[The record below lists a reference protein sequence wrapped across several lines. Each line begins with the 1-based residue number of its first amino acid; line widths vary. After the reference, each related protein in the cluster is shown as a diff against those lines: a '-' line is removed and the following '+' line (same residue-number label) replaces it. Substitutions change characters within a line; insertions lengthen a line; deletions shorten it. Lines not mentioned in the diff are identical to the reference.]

1 MNKRLKEFAL
11 IAEIIGAA
19 AIVIS
24 LLFVGQELRQS
35 NRLAS
40 AESLRAGTQV
50 WLGAY
55 RANFGSEE
63 STAFMRK
70 GLNEYQSLSE
80 DEKGRFFVGIF
91 EFVGAFDTLHNQYE
105 AGFLREETYISIALS
120 YYALI
125 GKPGT
130 QKLFKENGTYL
141 APYLLDPAGN
151 EAMTGREED
160 LTPWAFIQK

>member
-1 MNKRLKEFAL
+1 MNKRLKEYAL

-19 AIVIS
+19 AIVVS

-50 WLGAY
+50 WIKAN
-55 RANFGSEE
+55 AVNFGSEE

-70 GLNEYQSLSE
+70 AFNEYESLSK
-80 DEKGRFFVGIF
+80 DEKGRFYVGII
-91 EFVGAFDTLHNQYE
+91 EFVAAFDTLHNQYE

-120 YYALI
+120 YYSLI
-125 GKPGT
+125 KMPGT
-130 QKLFKENGTYL
+130 QKLFKETVTYL
-141 APYLLDPAGN
+141 APYLLDPADN
-151 EAMTGREED
+151 DAMTGREED
-160 LTPWAFIQK
+160 FPPWPFLQN